1 MTKKANGVKAEN
13 KELAPWQA
21 NLPAILKDYTFM
33 NPEIAQTVR
42 ENAGTV
48 GLFDLDRTKIP
59 AGGGLAFEIPT
70 LSGDPDVAK
79 DITGIVVAWTD
90 RRGYWPTKY
99 GSGDGTTPPA
109 CESRDCVKGMGTPGG
124 LCAEC
129 PWSQFGS
136 AVDQD
141 GKQAAGQACK
151 QMRLL
156 LIARPQKSLP
166 LLLILPPTSVGPM
179 RKFMLG
185 LAGENIPYYTAVLK
199 LSLVKDRNKSGTEYA
214 KIKPTL
220 VGKLPPEAIG
230 PIKEY
235 GMMMKAAV
243 EAVNLQNGDTKE

>member
-1 MTKKANGVKAEN
+1 MTKKANGVKAE
-13 KELAPWQA
+13 LVPAWQA
-21 NLPAILKDYTFM
+21 NLPEILRPYTFM

-59 AGGGLAFEIPT
+59 AGGGAAFEIPT
-70 LSGDPDVAK
+70 LSGDPDVVK
-79 DITGIVVAWTD
+79 EITGIIVAWTD

-99 GSGDGTTPPA
+99 GTGDGNTPPA
-109 CESRDCVKGMGTPGG
+109 CESKDCIKGVGTPGG

-136 AVDQD
+136 ATDDKGNSTQ
-141 GKQAAGQACK
+141 GQACK
-151 QMRLL
+151 QMRLV
-156 LIARPQKSLP
+156 LIARPSKSLP

-185 LAGENIPYYTAVLK
+185 LAGENIPYYAALIK
-199 LSLVKDRNKSGTEYA
+199 LGLVKDRNKGGTEYA

-220 VGKLPPEAIG
+220 VAKLPPEAVA

-243 EAVNLQNGDTKE
+243 EAASIQKNDTQE